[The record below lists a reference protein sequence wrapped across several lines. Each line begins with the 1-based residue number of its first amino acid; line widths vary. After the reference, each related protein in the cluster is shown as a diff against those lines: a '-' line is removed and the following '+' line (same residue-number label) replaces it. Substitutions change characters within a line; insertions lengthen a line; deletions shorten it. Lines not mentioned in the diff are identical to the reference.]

1 MAEIQIPA
9 IPAGSAFIFPM
20 HLAGV
25 CGNILTAEA
34 DGDLAR
40 EDEPP
45 AAGVQTN
52 AHGKEGKQQVLPS
65 PSLKYRE
72 HHTEKL
78 KEKSTKIIR
87 EVLSLAR

>member
-1 MAEIQIPA
+1 
-9 IPAGSAFIFPM
+9 M
-20 HLAGV
+20 HLAGI

-45 AAGVQTN
+45 GAGVQTN
-52 AHGKEGKQQVLPS
+52 ACGKEGKQQVLPS
-65 PSLKYRE
+65 PSLKYGE
-72 HHTEKL
+72 HGTGKL
-78 KEKSTKIIR
+78 KEKSAKIIC